1 MEQQND
7 SSKEQDVVQADYMIK
22 KDEKDGG
29 AQASQKDKPKRNDAS
44 NIKFGGGPPRFNR
57 KRNNV
62 GIGGDD
68 FVALDEIDDV
78 GNKKET

>member
-22 KDEKDGG
+22 KDEKD
-29 AQASQKDKPKRNDAS
+29 AKASQNDKPKRNDAS
-44 NIKFGGGPPRFNR
+44 NIKFGSGPPRFNR
-57 KRNNV
+57 NRKNV